1 MNVARNI
8 ARNGLNISGH
18 VDPTRI
24 PKDINESLKRPTAHH
39 FIVNDLKIFM
49 KRIWMR
55 TELTRPATRRPLIV
69 SSADGKLRLCL
80 VPMNF
85 VQVLGAILMFP
96 DQVGANCNFFF

>member
-1 MNVARNI
+1 
-8 ARNGLNISGH
+8 
-18 VDPTRI
+18 
-24 PKDINESLKRPTAHH
+24 
-39 FIVNDLKIFM
+39 VNDLKIFM

-55 TELTRPATRRPLIV
+55 RSLMTLATSRPLIV
-69 SSADGKLRLCL
+69 SLADGKLRLCL